1 MRDFIISTD
10 STADLPTKY
19 LEENNIVVHPLYY
32 IVDRK
37 EYIPG
42 VDDMPVKDFYQ
53 ALRDGKCLQQVHQI
67 Q

>member
-32 IVDRK
+32 IVDGK

-53 ALRDGKCLQQVHQI
+53 A
-67 Q
+67 

>member
-32 IVDRK
+32 IVDGK
-37 EYIPG
+37 EYTGTTVITYEK
-42 VDDMPVKDFYQ
+42 VKTSYDVTIVM
-53 ALRDGKCLQQVHQI
+53 G
-67 Q
+67 